1 MHNIIIDNSRQC
13 VICGNESGIM
23 ICHMDESDLG
33 KLVPVCKRCVN
44 KMEGVVKAMEPDI
57 LSSGRDP
64 IAYAAEVVYASRC

>member
-1 MHNIIIDNSRQC
+1 
-13 VICGNESGIM
+13 M